1 MHSDYNNREIEISCI
16 SKWQINTE
24 MGNLH
29 GEFKI
34 SIVTHSRWA
43 FCRWNF
49 QIDIYIHFHLKM
61 GQLRKIQL

>member
-34 SIVTHSRWA
+34 SIVTHIVDGL
-43 FCRWNF
+43 FVDGIF
-49 QIDIYIHFHLKM
+49 KLIFIYIFTLKWDS
-61 GQLRKIQL
+61 